1 MNLTLLRS
9 AAARRIASLAV
20 VAVLAADVA
29 ALTMVSD
36 HRTVDNPTGD
46 QDVVAGPIP
55 RPTVLSA
62 PPSTSTSMPVPVA
75 PTSPPPT
82 RAAPTTLV
90 PATTLPVPPPAPA
103 SLLGQI
109 VFISNRTSD
118 PPEPTSGPVTPGSGG
133 YELWAMNPDGSDQR
147 QLTSDGAGNAQ
158 PSLSPDGT
166 RIAWIVG
173 DSAVW
178 VMNAD
183 GSDAR
188 ALTDSSGYR
197 MFPRWSP
204 DGSRIAYIRT
214 GDQDDIVIMNADG
227 SAARVLSTPAVEEY
241 SASWSPDGTRL
252 AVNVSGADP
261 GLLVMD
267 VATSTQEWIRQ
278 GNSSGPAWSP
288 DGSVI
293 LFSDGNQLHTIAP
306 DGTGLRQLSS
316 GPGQHLSGSWSRDGR
331 TIAFDY
337 FAQQPG
343 SSQQIY
349 LMNAD
354 GSGSRNITNASAD
367 SYEATF

>member
-1 MNLTLLRS
+1 M
-9 AAARRIASLAV
+9 
-20 VAVLAADVA
+20 
-29 ALTMVSD
+29 
-36 HRTVDNPTGD
+36 
-46 QDVVAGPIP
+46 
-55 RPTVLSA
+55 
-62 PPSTSTSMPVPVA
+62 
-75 PTSPPPT
+75 
-82 RAAPTTLV
+82 
-90 PATTLPVPPPAPA
+90 

-109 VFISNRTSD
+109 LFISNRTSE
-118 PPEPTSGPVTPGSGG
+118 PPKPTSGPVTPGSQG

-147 QLTSDGAGNAQ
+147 PLTSDGAGNAQ

-183 GSDAR
+183 GSDAA
-188 ALTDSSGYR
+188 ALTDRSGYR

-214 GDQDDIVIMNADG
+214 GDPGDIVVMNADG
-227 SAARVLSTPAVEEY
+227 SGAQVLSTPAVDEY
-241 SASWSPDGTRL
+241 SASWSPDGSRL

-261 GLLVMD
+261 GLLVMN
-267 VATSTQEWIRQ
+267 VATTAQEWIRQ
-278 GNSSGPAWSP
+278 GTSSGPAWSP
-288 DGSVI
+288 DGSII

-306 DGTGLRQLSS
+306 DGTGVRQLSS
-316 GPGQHLSGSWSRDGR
+316 GPGQHLQGAWSRDGR

-337 FAQQPG
+337 FSQQPG
-343 SSQQIY
+343 ADHEIY

-354 GSGSRNITNASAD
+354 GSRSRNITNAPGD